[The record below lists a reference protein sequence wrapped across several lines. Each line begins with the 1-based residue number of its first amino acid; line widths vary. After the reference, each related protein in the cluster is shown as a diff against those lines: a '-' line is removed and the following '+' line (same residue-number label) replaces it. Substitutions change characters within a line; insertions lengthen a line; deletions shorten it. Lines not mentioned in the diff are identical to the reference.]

1 MAFMNI
7 HCPYRFLMFTQRRRG
22 NKVLDFGRVTNFYGV
37 YSQSDLLATEN
48 LLNRRNVLGVEEYK

>member
-1 MAFMNI
+1 
-7 HCPYRFLMFTQRRRG
+7 MFTQLRRG